1 MKNFDPN
8 EREEPVKA
16 LSISAEIFQALSEGA
31 REAWSSRLV
40 KRIALMGAIAGMV
53 GALTAT
59 K

>member
-1 MKNFDPN
+1 MNNFDLN

-16 LSISAEIFQALSEGA
+16 LSISAEILQALSEGG

-40 KRIALMGAIAGMV
+40 RRIALMGAIAGMV
-53 GALTAT
+53 GALTVA

>member
-1 MKNFDPN
+1 MKNFDLN

-16 LSISAEIFQALSEGA
+16 LSISAEILQALSEGG

-40 KRIALMGAIAGMV
+40 RRIALMGAIAGMV
-53 GALTAT
+53 GAITVA